1 MEEKFYKFIE
11 PGSIKFSEMRK
22 FADLSYNVNE
32 LKECLKSEGVDLK
45 ISEVVRI
52 IEAVL
57 RDSGLA
63 FGEDG
68 QFKYLNCILGYIS
81 IVSPFEM
88 IEEQDAEEQA
98 KLLHRLTEYYID
110 LSQHCG
116 DEPFD
121 IETIVSNFSIIYKEV
136 CTFINDLFEYIHTTY
151 AEDLI
156 EHKYRNLTHH
166 YFMFADNANE
176 AHGDYFIELDMFV
189 DSVIEKPVM
198 HITGTCYGGEVPN
211 ASPVMIIDSFSDED
225 KNKLMA
231 RYYNTVELGA
241 DTAEP
246 EHVEAEVVPEE

>member
-1 MEEKFYKFIE
+1 MEEKSYKFIE

-22 FADLSYNVNE
+22 FANLGYNVNE
-32 LKECLKSEGVDLK
+32 LKECLKSEGVDLST
-45 ISEVVRI
+45 SEVVRI

-68 QFKYLNCILGYIS
+68 QPKYLNCTLGYIS

-88 IEEQDAEEQA
+88 IEENNDED
-98 KLLHRLTEYYID
+98 KTNLLHRLTEYYID
-110 LSQHCG
+110 LAQHCG
-116 DEPFD
+116 DEPFNV
-121 IETIVSNFSIIYKEV
+121 ETIIANIEIIYKEV

-156 EHKYRNLTHH
+156 EHKYNSLTHH
-166 YFMFADNANE
+166 YFIFADDSGSQS
-176 AHGDYFIELDMFV
+176 GDYFIEFDMFV

-198 HITGTCYGGEVPN
+198 HITGTCFGATPN
-211 ASPVMIIDSFSDED
+211 SAPVMIIDSFSDED

-231 RYYNTVELGA
+231 RYYNTIELDAGN
-241 DTAEP
+241 AEP
-246 EHVEAEVVPEE
+246 EHVEAEVIPEV